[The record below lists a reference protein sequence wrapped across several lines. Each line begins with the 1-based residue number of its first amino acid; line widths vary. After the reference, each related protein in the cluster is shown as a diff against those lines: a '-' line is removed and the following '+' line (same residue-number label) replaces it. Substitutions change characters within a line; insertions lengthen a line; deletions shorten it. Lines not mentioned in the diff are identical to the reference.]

1 MLARFGILPALRQ
14 QGRLDGTGH
23 PSRPMVGLGLGR
35 TFATGILPF
44 AHSMLACF
52 GILPAL
58 RQQGRLD
65 GTGHPSRPFSSS
77 AGPS

>member
-23 PSRPMVGLGLGR
+23 PERPMVGLGQGR
-35 TFATGILPF
+35 TFA
-44 AHSMLACF
+44 A

-65 GTGHPSRPFSSS
+65 GTGHPERPFSSS
-77 AGPS
+77 EGPS